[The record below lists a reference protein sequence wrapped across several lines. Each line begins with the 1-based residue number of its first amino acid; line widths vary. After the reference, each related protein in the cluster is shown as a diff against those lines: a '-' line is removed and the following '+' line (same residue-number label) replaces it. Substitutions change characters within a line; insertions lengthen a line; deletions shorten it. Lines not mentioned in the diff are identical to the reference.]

1 MAASTEGWHESLRPD
16 EQPGGPSDRSFGFT
30 FAAVFAILAA
40 LSLWRGGSM
49 SVWWLGIAAVF
60 LIITLIMPALLS
72 PLNRVWALVGKLLHA
87 IVNPLVMAVM
97 FYGVIVPTGLLM
109 RMFGKDPLR
118 RKIDP
123 KLPSYWIVRSPPV
136 DGKLN
141 MKNQF

>member
-1 MAASTEGWHESLRPD
+1 
-16 EQPGGPSDRSFGFT
+16 
-30 FAAVFAILAA
+30 
-40 LSLWRGGSM
+40 
-49 SVWWLGIAAVF
+49 
-60 LIITLIMPALLS
+60 
-72 PLNRVWALVGKLLHA
+72 
-87 IVNPLVMAVM
+87 VNPLVMAVM